1 MNKKKYIM
9 DRVFKGSAG
18 LAQGIFVTL
27 GIGLL
32 LDNIGK
38 ILNIQVLMTIG
49 AVAKNLMSPAIGAGI
64 AFALGANSLTIFS
77 AMITSTLGAAAMT
90 ITPGVGILI
99 KSGEPIGAVLA
110 GIVGTYVG
118 KKIAGKT
125 KVDMMIVP
133 LSSVLIGGLFG
144 FYSAKVITPT
154 LNYVGGVITGA
165 TQSNL
170 LISSIVIAVLWG
182 ILIMSPASSVALAI
196 ALALNSEASA
206 AALVGCT
213 AQFIGFTIMSLKE
226 NDIGGI
232 MAIFLCTPKIQLP
245 NVTKNIKLMIP
256 TLIASAI
263 SAPIAV
269 ILLNLRADSTIAG
282 MGLSSFVAPINII
295 SNQGINAL
303 ILGFIVGCVIIPAI
317 ITYIIYSFMKNKGI
331 IKSGDLKLPK

>member
-1 MNKKKYIM
+1 M